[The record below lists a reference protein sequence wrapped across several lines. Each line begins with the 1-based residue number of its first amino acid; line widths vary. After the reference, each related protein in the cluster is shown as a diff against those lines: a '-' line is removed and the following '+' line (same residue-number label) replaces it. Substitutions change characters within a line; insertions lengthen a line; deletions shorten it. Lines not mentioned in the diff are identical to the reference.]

1 MSTPES
7 TDTQTTTEPS
17 YEERV
22 NELVSQMQTEG
33 WQAPEDADP
42 ALLYAA
48 NAEKR
53 RRDTQSQFTKQQ
65 QQLKAAETR
74 ANKLA
79 EKLEASIMESLPLKQ
94 QTRLEELKNT
104 DPDAW
109 RTELTKLEANAKGE
123 LAKELETIT
132 AEASKVSEEER
143 RLAVLAQFQEENP
156 DITPEMI
163 DEDVP
168 PRITKKLANGTI
180 TFEQFLEES
189 AKFLRAG
196 KVIDPGE
203 TAPSFVDLGK
213 GAGGSRPGEN
223 DQEKAAVDSYAKEVY

>member
-1 MSTPES
+1 
-7 TDTQTTTEPS
+7 
-17 YEERV
+17 
-22 NELVSQMQTEG
+22 MQTEG
-33 WQAPEDADP
+33 WQAPEGADP

-53 RRDTQSQFTKQQ
+53 RRDTQSQFTKSQ

-74 ANKLA
+74 ATKLA
-79 EKLEASIMESLPLKQ
+79 EKLESSIMETLPLKQ

-109 RTELTKLEANAKGE
+109 RAELGKLETSAKGE
-123 LAKELETIT
+123 LAKELETINK
-132 AEASKVSEEER
+132 AASQVSEEEQ
-143 RLAVLAQFQEENP
+143 RLQLLQQFQEANP

-189 AKFLRAG
+189 AKFLRAN
-196 KVIDPGE
+196 KVIDAGE
-203 TAPSFVDLGK
+203 DAPNFVDLGK

-223 DQEKAAVDSYAKEVY
+223 DQAKAGTDSYAKEVY

>member
-1 MSTPES
+1 MSTPDN
-7 TDTQTTTEPS
+7 TATQAPEQS

-22 NELVSQMQTEG
+22 NALLSEMQTEG
-33 WQAPEDADP
+33 WQAPEDVDP

-74 ANKLA
+74 ATKLA
-79 EKLEASIMESLPLKQ
+79 EKLEASIMETLPLKQ
-94 QTRLEELKNT
+94 QTRLEELKST

-109 RTELTKLEANAKGE
+109 RTELAKLETSAKGE
-123 LAKELETIT
+123 LAKELETIDK
-132 AEASKVSEEER
+132 AANLVSVEEQ
-143 RLAVLAQFQEENP
+143 RLAILAEFQEANP

-168 PRITKKLANGTI
+168 PRITKKLAEGKI
-180 TFEQFLEES
+180 TFEEFLAES
-189 AKFLRAG
+189 AKYLRAG
-196 KVIDPGE
+196 KVIDSGE
-203 TAPSFVDLGK
+203 QAPDFVDLGK

-223 DQEKAAVDSYAKEVY
+223 DQSKAAVDSYAKEVY

>member
-1 MSTPES
+1 MSTPDN
-7 TDTQTTTEPS
+7 TDTQTTEPS

-22 NELVSQMQTEG
+22 NVLVGEMHTDG
-33 WQAPEDADP
+33 WQAPEGIDP
-42 ALLYAA
+42 GLLYAA

-74 ANKLA
+74 ATKLA
-79 EKLEASIMESLPLKQ
+79 EKLESTIMESLPLKQ
-94 QTRLEELKNT
+94 QSRLEELKAT
-104 DPDAW
+104 DPDSW
-109 RTELTKLEANAKGE
+109 REELTKLEASAKGE
-123 LAKELETIT
+123 LAKELDTINK
-132 AEASKVSEEER
+132 AASQVSEEDH
-143 RLAVLAQFQEENP
+143 RLAVLAQFQEANP

-196 KVIDPGE
+196 KVIDGGE
-203 TAPSFVDLGK
+203 EAPSFVDLGK
-213 GAGGSRPGEN
+213 AAGGSRPGEN
-223 DQEKAAVDSYAKEVY
+223 DQNKAIVDSYAKEVY

>member
-1 MSTPES
+1 MSTPDN
-7 TDTQTTTEPS
+7 TDTQTTEQS

-22 NELVSQMQTEG
+22 NALVGEMQTEG
-33 WQAPEDADP
+33 WQAPEDLDQ

-53 RRDTQSQFTKQQ
+53 RRDTQSQYTKSQ

-79 EKLEASIMESLPLKQ
+79 EKLEGAIMESLPLKQ
-94 QTRLEELKNT
+94 QTRLEELKAT
-104 DPDAW
+104 DPDMWKA
-109 RTELTKLEANAKGE
+109 ELEKLEASAKGA
-123 LAKELETIT
+123 LAKELDDINKAATQ
-132 AEASKVSEEER
+132 VSEEER
-143 RLAVLAQFQEENP
+143 RLAVLSEFQEANP

-168 PRITKKLANGTI
+168 PRITKKLAEGKI

-196 KVIDPGE
+196 KVIDRGEEAPG
-203 TAPSFVDLGK
+203 FVDLGK
-213 GAGGSRPGEN
+213 AAGGSRPGEN
-223 DQEKAAVDSYAKEVY
+223 DQDKAATDSYAKEVY